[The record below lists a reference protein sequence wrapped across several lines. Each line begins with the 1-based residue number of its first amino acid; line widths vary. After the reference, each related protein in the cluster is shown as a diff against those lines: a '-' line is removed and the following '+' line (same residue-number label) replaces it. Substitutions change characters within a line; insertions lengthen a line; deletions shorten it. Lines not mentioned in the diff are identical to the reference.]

1 MKNDEKS
8 WGKLTVLEADVC
20 VVGAGPGGALLS
32 YLLAQANISTILLER
47 HQEINKEFRGE
58 HLNEE
63 GIAVLKKAG
72 LFVSLEKM
80 GILPMKRVEYID
92 RGKVFK
98 TILPEEGI
106 NHTGIHVPQNHLL
119 KVILAS
125 AHHFPSFHL
134 KMNAKVVD
142 LIADKVD
149 GYSGV
154 IALIDGKETV
164 IRSKVIIAAD
174 GRFSTIRKKAAF
186 PVIPIR
192 HGYDLL
198 WAKIPAPKNWEATV
212 RMALA
217 NNSQLALFT
226 QFGGYIQIGW
236 NIEENSFPNI
246 RKGSFQSFINSLV
259 EAFPE
264 LEKTVSEHIQSWQDF
279 ILLKVESSKSATWV
293 KQNVVLLGDAAHTM
307 SPTGA
312 FGLNSSLKDAEV
324 LAAVISAILLEHEP
338 LSYLQQYE
346 NIRKDPVEKI
356 QLEQLKRESGF
367 KEHFSVKNEME

>member
-1 MKNDEKS
+1 MGN
-8 WGKLTVLEADVC
+8 LTVLEADVC

-32 YLLAQANISTILLER
+32 YLLEKANVSTILLER
-47 HQEINKEFRGE
+47 HQDINKEFRGE

-63 GIAVLKKAG
+63 GMAVLKKAG
-72 LFVSLEKM
+72 LFVPLEKM
-80 GILPMKRVEYID
+80 GILPMKRVEYVD

-98 TILPEEGI
+98 TILPAKGI

-119 KVILAS
+119 KVILNKTNT
-125 AHHFPSFHL
+125 FPDFQL

-142 LIADKVD
+142 LVADEKG

-154 IALIDGKETV
+154 MAIIDNKKTLV
-164 IRSKVIIAAD
+164 RSKLIIAAD
-174 GRFSTIRKKAAF
+174 GRFSTIRKKAEF
-186 PVIPIR
+186 PITPIR

-198 WAKIPAPKNWEATV
+198 WAKIPAPPNWEPTV

-217 NNSQLALFT
+217 NDSQLALFT
-226 QFGGYIQIGW
+226 QYGGYIQIGW
-236 NIEENSFPNI
+236 NIKEGSFPAL
-246 RKGSFQSFINSLV
+246 RKGSCHTFVNSLV

-264 LEKTVSEHIQSWQDF
+264 LEKNVSEHIQSWQDF
-279 ILLKVESSKSATWV
+279 VLLKVESSKSSTWI

-324 LAAVISAILLEHEP
+324 LAGVIAAVLLDKKPFSHLKE
-338 LSYLQQYE
+338 YE
-346 NIRKDPVEKI
+346 NVRKISVEEI
-356 QLEQLKRESGF
+356 QLEQLKRESSF
-367 KEHFSVKNEME
+367 KNHFTIKADY